1 MVTEL
6 GA

>member
-6 GA
+6 

>member
-6 GA
+6 P